1 MAINAQYQTGSFT
14 RTAATLSAQSM
25 VEIKFSA
32 ADLGEAVAVSPQIS
46 LSSCEVSSGRVNY
59 GGRLIATLVY
69 ADGEGKLCRV
79 QKGA

>member
-32 ADLGEAVAVSPQIS
+32 ADLGEAVAV
-46 LSSCEVSSGRVNY
+46 Y
-59 GGRLIATLVY
+59 GTQSV
-69 ADGEGKLCRV
+69 ADLDLWREKDIWI
-79 QKGA
+79 KDT